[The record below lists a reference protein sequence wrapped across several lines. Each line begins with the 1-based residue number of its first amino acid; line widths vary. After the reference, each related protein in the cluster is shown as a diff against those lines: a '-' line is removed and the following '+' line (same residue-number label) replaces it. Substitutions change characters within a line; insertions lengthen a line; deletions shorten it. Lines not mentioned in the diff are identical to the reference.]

1 MSVSELKPR
10 KMAITQ
16 YYNGSPNISSH
27 YKVVEA
33 TEAEAEVQ
41 RLSAIFPGH
50 TFRSIPFSGS

>member
-1 MSVSELKPR
+1 MSVMDMKPK

-16 YYNGSPNISSH
+16 YYNGCPTLSSH

-33 TEAEAEVQ
+33 VEAEAEVQ

-50 TFRSIPFSGS
+50 TFRSNPFSGS